1 MNTQARE
8 IELMDFLL
16 ILWKRKWFVLLLTL
30 IVTAAAVVFVL
41 ISPKRWEVSTVMV
54 PSKFLVQMEGGKF
67 EEVVFVDPKQIAGQ
81 INQGSYSSLIV
92 SELNLSLHQLPEIKA
107 ENLKDTT
114 LVKIS
119 IREKDV
125 EEAKNILRLLLGR
138 LISELNQ
145 KADIEIKNTDTLI
158 KTREIEKN
166 ILDEEVKTSQKKV
179 VVIKQR
185 EKAIE
190 NEMENTRKRI
200 EALDA
205 EQRASLKKEK
215 TSETESLAMLL
226 YSNEIQQSLR
236 YHDALNELLN
246 SKRIEEEDLNLKI
259 GNNAQLIKQ
268 KDNEIANLTERK
280 GRIEYAQVKREPSA
294 PLNPLM
300 QRSLIVFAAFLM
312 GLAISILMA
321 FFLEYLEKS
330 KAKT

>member
-30 IVTAAAVVFVL
+30 IITAAAVVFVL
-41 ISPKRWEVSTVMV
+41 ISPKRWEVSTVIV

-67 EEVVFVDPKQIAGQ
+67 EEFVFVDPKQIAGQ

-92 SELNLSLHQLPEIKA
+92 SELNLSLRQIPEIKA
-107 ENLKDTT
+107 ENLKDTM

-125 EEAKNILRLLLGR
+125 EKAKNILRSLLSR

-145 KADIEIKNTDTLI
+145 KADIEIKNTDALI
-158 KTREIEKN
+158 KTN
-166 ILDEEVKTSQKKV
+166 QKKV
-179 VVIKQR
+179 AVIKQR

-190 NEMENTRKRI
+190 IEMENTRKRI

-215 TSETESLAMLL
+215 TSEMESLAMLL

-236 YHDALNELLN
+236 YHDTLNELLN
-246 SKRIEEEDLNLKI
+246 SKKIEEEDLNLKI
-259 GNNAQLIKQ
+259 GDLI
-268 KDNEIANLTERK
+268 ERK
-280 GRIEYAQVKREPSA
+280 GRIEYAQVKKELSA
-294 PLNPLM
+294 SLNPLM
-300 QRSLIVFAAFLM
+300 QKKLIVVAAFLF
-312 GLAISILMA
+312 GLALSVLLA

>member
-30 IVTAAAVVFVL
+30 IITAAAVVFVL

-67 EEVVFVDPKQIAGQ
+67 EEFVFVDPKQIAGQ

-92 SELNLSLHQLPEIKA
+92 SELNLSLRQIPEIKA
-107 ENLKDTT
+107 ENLKDTM

-125 EEAKNILRLLLGR
+125 EKAKNILRSLLSR

-145 KADIEIKNTDTLI
+145 KADIEIKNTDALI
-158 KTREIEKN
+158 KTN
-166 ILDEEVKTSQKKV
+166 QKKV
-179 VVIKQR
+179 AVIKQR

-190 NEMENTRKRI
+190 IEMENTRKRI

-215 TSETESLAMLL
+215 TSEMESLAMLL

-236 YHDALNELLN
+236 YHDTLNELLN
-246 SKRIEEEDLNLKI
+246 SKKIEEEDLNLKI
-259 GNNAQLIKQ
+259 GDLI
-268 KDNEIANLTERK
+268 ERK
-280 GRIEYAQVKREPSA
+280 GRIEYAQVKKELSA
-294 PLNPLM
+294 SLNPLM
-300 QRSLIVFAAFLM
+300 QKKLIVVAAFLF
-312 GLAISILMA
+312 GLALSVLLA

>member
-16 ILWKRKWFVLLLTL
+16 ILWKRKWSVLLLTL

-41 ISPKRWEVSTVMV
+41 ISPKRWEVSTVIV

-67 EEVVFVDPKQIAGQ
+67 EEFVFVDPKQIAGQ

-92 SELNLSLHQLPEIKA
+92 SELNLSLRQIPEIKA
-107 ENLKDTT
+107 ENLKDTM

-125 EEAKNILRLLLGR
+125 EKAKNILRSLLSR

-145 KADIEIKNTDTLI
+145 KADIEIKNTDALI
-158 KTREIEKN
+158 KTN
-166 ILDEEVKTSQKKV
+166 QKKV
-179 VVIKQR
+179 AVIKQR

-200 EALDA
+200 EALDT

-215 TSETESLAMLL
+215 TSEMESLAMLL

-236 YHDALNELLN
+236 YHDTLNELLN
-246 SKRIEEEDLNLKI
+246 SKKIEEEDLNLKI
-259 GNNAQLIKQ
+259 GNLI
-268 KDNEIANLTERK
+268 ERK
-280 GRIEYAQVKREPSA
+280 ERIEYAQVKKELSA
-294 PLNPLM
+294 SLNPLM
-300 QRSLIVFAAFLM
+300 QKKLIVVAAFLF
-312 GLAISILMA
+312 GLALSVLLA

>member
-41 ISPKRWEVSTVMV
+41 ISPKRWEVSTVIV

-67 EEVVFVDPKQIAGQ
+67 EEFVFVDPKQIAGQ

-92 SELNLSLHQLPEIKA
+92 SELNLSLRQIPEIKA
-107 ENLKDTT
+107 ENLKDTM

-125 EEAKNILRLLLGR
+125 EKAKNILRSLLSR

-145 KADIEIKNTDTLI
+145 KADIEIKNTDALI
-158 KTREIEKN
+158 KTN
-166 ILDEEVKTSQKKV
+166 QKKV
-179 VVIKQR
+179 AVIKQR

-190 NEMENTRKRI
+190 IEMENTRKRI

-215 TSETESLAMLL
+215 TSEMESLAMLL

-236 YHDALNELLN
+236 YHDTLNELLN
-246 SKRIEEEDLNLKI
+246 SKKIEEEDLNLKI
-259 GNNAQLIKQ
+259 GDLI
-268 KDNEIANLTERK
+268 ERK
-280 GRIEYAQVKREPSA
+280 GRIEYAQVKKELSA
-294 PLNPLM
+294 SLNPLM
-300 QRSLIVFAAFLM
+300 QKKLIVVAAFLF
-312 GLAISILMA
+312 GLALSVLLA

>member
-30 IVTAAAVVFVL
+30 IITAAAVVFVL

-92 SELNLSLHQLPEIKA
+92 SELNFSLRQLPEIKA

-125 EEAKNILRLLLGR
+125 EKAKNILRSLLSR

-145 KADIEIKNTDTLI
+145 KADIEIKNTDALI
-158 KTREIEKN
+158 KTN
-166 ILDEEVKTSQKKV
+166 QKKV
-179 VVIKQR
+179 AVIKQR

-190 NEMENTRKRI
+190 IEMENTRKRI
-200 EALDA
+200 EALDT

-215 TSETESLAMLL
+215 TSEMESLAMLL

-236 YHDALNELLN
+236 YHDTLNELLN
-246 SKRIEEEDLNLKI
+246 SKKIEEEDLNLKI
-259 GNNAQLIKQ
+259 GDLI
-268 KDNEIANLTERK
+268 ERK
-280 GRIEYAQVKREPSA
+280 GRIEYAQVKKELSA
-294 PLNPLM
+294 SLNPLM
-300 QRSLIVFAAFLM
+300 QKKLIVVAAFLF
-312 GLAISILMA
+312 GLALSVLLA

>member
-30 IVTAAAVVFVL
+30 IITAAAVVFVL
-41 ISPKRWEVSTVMV
+41 ISPKRWEVSTVIV

-67 EEVVFVDPKQIAGQ
+67 EEFVFVDPKQIAGQ

-92 SELNLSLHQLPEIKA
+92 SELNLSLRQIPEIKA
-107 ENLKDTT
+107 ENLKDTM

-125 EEAKNILRLLLGR
+125 EKAKNILRSLLSR

-145 KADIEIKNTDTLI
+145 KADIEIKNTDALI
-158 KTREIEKN
+158 KTN
-166 ILDEEVKTSQKKV
+166 QKKV
-179 VVIKQR
+179 AVIKQR

-190 NEMENTRKRI
+190 IEMENTRKRI

-259 GNNAQLIKQ
+259 RNNAQLIKQ

-294 PLNPLM
+294 SLNPLM
-300 QRSLIVFAAFLM
+300 QRSLIVVAAYLF
-312 GLAISILMA
+312 GLAVSILMA

-330 KAKT
+330 KTKS

>member
-16 ILWKRKWFVLLLTL
+16 ILWKRKWSVLLLTL

-41 ISPKRWEVSTVMV
+41 ISPKRWEVSTVIV

-67 EEVVFVDPKQIAGQ
+67 EEFVFVDPKQIAGQ

-92 SELNLSLHQLPEIKA
+92 SELNLSLRQIPEIKA
-107 ENLKDTT
+107 ENLKDTM

-125 EEAKNILRLLLGR
+125 EKAKNILRSLLSR
-138 LISELNQ
+138 LINELNQ
-145 KADIEIKNTDTLI
+145 KADIEIKNTDALI
-158 KTREIEKN
+158 KTN
-166 ILDEEVKTSQKKV
+166 QKKV
-179 VVIKQR
+179 AVIKQR

-200 EALDA
+200 EALDT

-215 TSETESLAMLL
+215 TSEMESLAMLL

-236 YHDALNELLN
+236 YHDTLNELLN
-246 SKRIEEEDLNLKI
+246 SKKIEEEDLNLKI
-259 GNNAQLIKQ
+259 GNLI
-268 KDNEIANLTERK
+268 ERK
-280 GRIEYAQVKREPSA
+280 ERIEYAQVKKELSA
-294 PLNPLM
+294 SLNPLM
-300 QRSLIVFAAFLM
+300 QKKLIVVAAFLF
-312 GLAISILMA
+312 GLALSVLLA

>member
-16 ILWKRKWFVLLLTL
+16 ILWKRKWSVLLLTL

-67 EEVVFVDPKQIAGQ
+67 EEFVFVDPKQIAGQ

-92 SELNLSLHQLPEIKA
+92 SELNLSLRQIPEIKA
-107 ENLKDTT
+107 ENLKDTM

-145 KADIEIKNTDTLI
+145 KADIEIKNTDALI
-158 KTREIEKN
+158 KTN
-166 ILDEEVKTSQKKV
+166 QKKV
-179 VVIKQR
+179 AVIKQR

-200 EALDA
+200 EALDT

-215 TSETESLAMLL
+215 TSEMESLAMLL

-236 YHDALNELLN
+236 YHDTLNELLN
-246 SKRIEEEDLNLKI
+246 SKKIEEEDLNLKI
-259 GNNAQLIKQ
+259 GNLI
-268 KDNEIANLTERK
+268 ERK
-280 GRIEYAQVKREPSA
+280 ERIEYAQVKKELSA
-294 PLNPLM
+294 SLNPLM
-300 QRSLIVFAAFLM
+300 QKKLIVVAAFLF
-312 GLAISILMA
+312 GLALSVLLA